1 MYKGSDTIDPTTVT
15 YSKAELYPGDA
26 VEIRVSARTPTY
38 GGTVYYQYQYTL
50 DGKTW
55 TNLGSKTTSTTAT
68 VTIPE
73 GVERFQARVLASDG
87 WGFTSTTYVTGPSL
101 GVSQMKA
108 YGTVAGVVTPLAKAG
123 ASSAGRCGACRRAT
137 WPSPGCGKNSF
148 REGKSHV

>member
-108 YGTVAGVVTPLAKAG
+108 YGTVAGVVTPLAKGWCIVGGKVRSLSKGYVAVAG
-123 ASSAGRCGACRRAT
+123 V
-137 WPSPGCGKNSF
+137 WKKLF
-148 REGKSHV
+148 